1 MDLLTIIAAV
11 ILVLLTFLAVFVFV
25 DLAALPGRIAR
36 KRGHPHPD
44 AVNILG
50 IVGLLVGGILWP
62 IALTWAFFSP
72 GSRPDRS
79 DELDARIA
87 LLEERLARFETTE
100 AEGSK

>member
-50 IVGLLVGGILWP
+50 IIGMLIGGILWP
-62 IALTWAFFSP
+62 IALTWAFFTT
-72 GSRPDRS
+72 GGRGDLS
-79 DELDARIA
+79 DELVARIA
-87 LLEERLARFETTE
+87 LLEERLAQFETTE
-100 AEGSK
+100 AEASK